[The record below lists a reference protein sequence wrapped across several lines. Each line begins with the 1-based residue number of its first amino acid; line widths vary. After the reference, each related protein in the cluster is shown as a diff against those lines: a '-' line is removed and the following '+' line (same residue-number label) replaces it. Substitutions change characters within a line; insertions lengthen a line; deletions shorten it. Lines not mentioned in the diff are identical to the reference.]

1 MLFLLFVLRSVEN
14 MLNTCLRES
23 DIYCTKSPMI
33 DQWPGDKFEGSIT
46 HNTDLPSNPMTQN
59 QNMPLLTVLIK
70 WIMLMHKKV

>member
-1 MLFLLFVLRSVEN
+1 
-14 MLNTCLRES
+14 
-23 DIYCTKSPMI
+23 MI